1 LKSLPREFYIHS
13 PDGGSVLVEIFEA
26 FGYVNIVLAGK
37 RFTLEKDSAF
47 ELADALLMI
56 AHDA

>member
-1 LKSLPREFYIHS
+1 
-13 PDGGSVLVEIFEA
+13 VEIFEA

-47 ELADALLMI
+47 ELADALLMM